1 MGSIMSEE
9 REIPKG
15 WELVQF
21 KDVCEIISGKNQKD
35 VTDENGNFPIYGSG
49 GVMGKAN
56 DFLCEPGTTIIGR
69 KGTINSPIFVKHRFW
84 NVDTAFGLS
93 PNLAYDKLLFHF
105 FCLSFNFKKLD
116 KSTTIPSLAKT
127 DLLQIKI
134 PLPPLSEQH
143 RIVAKIEELF
153 SSLDKGIE
161 SLRTAEQQLKV
172 YRQAVLKWAFEG
184 KLSELRKKGL
194 KDDRISD
201 KKEILKST
209 NPKNPNSDNE
219 LPEGWRKDDVKNI
232 AISIQYGYTESSSNS
247 VVGPKF
253 LRITDIQN
261 NRVNWGSV
269 PYCPIS
275 DDEIEKYLL
284 KDGDLVFA
292 RTGATVGK
300 SFLIKGNIP
309 KSVFASYLI
318 RLRFPKDIID
328 KYVWYYFQSPLYWN
342 QITDKQVGTG
352 QPNVN
357 GTTLGKLEIIV
368 APLSEQQRIVSEIE
382 SRLSV
387 CDKIEES
394 ITTSLHQAEALRQ
407 SILKKAF
414 EGKLVEQDPND
425 EPASV
430 LLERIKAEREKNKPV
445 KKAKEK
451 KVKQTKSKKE
461 TITI

>member
-1 MGSIMSEE
+1 MPTWVWLAIALAVGA
-9 REIPKG
+9 G
-15 WELVQF
+15 
-21 KDVCEIISGKNQKD
+21 
-35 VTDENGNFPIYGSG
+35 Y
-49 GVMGKAN
+49 AN
-56 DFLCEPGTTIIGR
+56 WR
-69 KGTINSPIFVKHRFW
+69 
-84 NVDTAFGLS
+84 
-93 PNLAYDKLLFHF
+93 
-105 FCLSFNFKKLD
+105 
-116 KSTTIPSLAKT
+116 
-127 DLLQIKI
+127 
-134 PLPPLSEQH
+134 
-143 RIVAKIEELF
+143 
-153 SSLDKGIE
+153 IE
-161 SLRTAEQQLKV
+161 SLKTAQEQLKI

-184 KLSELRKKGL
+184 KLTRLNLDLYDSYDKLDGENETIQNQDNHTNHKNQG
-194 KDDRISD
+194 SD
-201 KKEILKST
+201 KG
-209 NPKNPNSDNE
+209 E
-219 LPEGWRKDDVKNI
+219 LPEGWRKDIVKNI

-247 VVGPKF
+247 IVGPKF

-261 NRVNWGSV
+261 NRVNWESV

-318 RLRFPKDIID
+318 RLRFPKDISD

-368 APLSEQQRIVSEIE
+368 APLSEQHHIVSEIE
-382 SRLSV
+382 KRLSV

-394 ITTSLHQAEALRQ
+394 ISTSLQQAEALRQ

-414 EGKLVEQDPND
+414 EGKLVKQDPND

-430 LLERIKAEREKNKPV
+430 LLERIKAEREALRQAQGKNKPA
-445 KKAKEK
+445 KKAKEKKVKEK
-451 KVKQTKSKKE
+451 KVKQTKSKK
-461 TITI
+461 TVTD